1 MPRLSSLFLK
11 NINKNILGDTFQQ
24 PSSQQ
29 KPENSHASNAQNKD
43 SLKKETRY
51 HDTILS
57 LLKKKQN
64 VTARN
69 FQHATFLMTEK
80 M

>member
-11 NINKNILGDTFQQ
+11 NIKKNILGDTFQQ
-24 PSSQQ
+24 PSFQQ

-57 LLKKKQN
+57 LLKKSKMLRL
-64 VTARN
+64 VT
-69 FQHATFLMTEK
+69 FSMPLF
-80 M
+80 

>member
-43 SLKKETRY
+43 SLKKKQGT
-51 HDTILS
+51 TIQSCLS
-57 LLKKKQN
+57 SKKAKCYGS
-64 VTARN
+64 
-69 FQHATFLMTEK
+69 
-80 M
+80 